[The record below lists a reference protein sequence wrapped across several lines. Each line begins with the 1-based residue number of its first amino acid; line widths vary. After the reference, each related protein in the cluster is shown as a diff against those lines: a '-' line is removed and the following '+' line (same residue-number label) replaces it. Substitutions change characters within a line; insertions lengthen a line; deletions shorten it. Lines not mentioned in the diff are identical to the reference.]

1 MENFF
6 ILGFQ
11 RSGTTMLRLMLDAHP
26 DISVPHET
34 AFIPEIAR
42 LPFAQGALEREDAET
57 IVELIRNYPFVRKGN
72 LLTERGIAAARQAT
86 TLPQLIAALFEGHAE
101 SRGSRIWGDKSP
113 NQTFEIARLARLFP
127 RARFIHLVRDG
138 RACMLSHKR
147 VDWGTRSPGALSVAW
162 ATASLIAEEVGSA
175 LGSRFLSLRYEQL
188 IRHPRDE
195 LERVAEFLGVPFDPL
210 MLDFHSRAAKEVPS
224 GSMQYHTSAMSP
236 PDPSKSE
243 RWLRELSPAEI
254 SLFEEYGAIALH
266 RLGYP
271 ILNPPLGLS
280 GRFDKLRLLIKHR
293 GTPAWLRPPPYN
305 LPLPDTRPHA

>member
-34 AFIPEIAR
+34 AFIPEVAR
-42 LPFAQGALEREDAET
+42 LSRAQGALDREDAENL
-57 IVELIRNYPFVRKGN
+57 VDLIRQYPFVRKGN
-72 LLTERGIAAARQAT
+72 LLTDRGLAAAKQAT
-86 TLPQLIAALFEGHAE
+86 SLPQLVAALFEGHAE
-101 SRGSRIWGDKSP
+101 GRGSRIWGDKSP
-113 NQTFEIARLARLFP
+113 NQTLEIAELARLFP
-127 RARFIHLVRDG
+127 KARFIHLVRDG

-147 VDWGTRSPGALSVAW
+147 VDWGTRSPMALAVAW

-175 LGSRFLSLRYEQL
+175 LGSRFLSLRYEEL
-188 IRHPRDE
+188 IRQPQSE
-195 LERVAEFLGVPFDPL
+195 LERVAEFLEVPFDPL
-210 MLDFHSRAAKEVPS
+210 MLDFHSRAATEVPS
-224 GSMQYHTSAMSP
+224 GSRRYHTSAMSP
-236 PDPSKSE
+236 PDPSKGD
-243 RWLRELSPAEI
+243 RWQSELSAAEI
-254 SLFEEYGAIALH
+254 SLFEEYGAIALD
-266 RLGYP
+266 RLDYP

-280 GRFDKLRLLIKHR
+280 GRLDKLRLMIKHR